1 MTREERELRL
11 QIEALKNEARQLVSE
26 DKLEEAKAKVKEAE
40 KLAEKADL
48 LAKLEADDLNNVQ
61 VPKGEKKDQ
70 DEMKALYRSAFFK
83 AFRRQTLTQEERDA
97 VNALTATEGED
108 GGLLVPEDV
117 QTAINQYKRSLPQLE
132 TLIEVVPVSTASGS
146 RVFEKLAT
154 MTPFANITDDTADI
168 DEMDHPKF
176 EPLTYAIKK
185 YAGWLPVPNDLL
197 KDSDQ
202 NIIAYLRNWIARKSI
217 VTRNTLI
224 LDILTDG
231 TAVSFADYKDIKKA
245 INKTLDPMIAANAV
259 IVTNQD
265 GFHYLDTLEDG
276 TGKPILQVDITQP
289 SRKLFAGKPIEVVA
303 NSVLATT
310 GTTTKKAP
318 IFVGDLKEGIVMFER
333 QGYQIDTTRE
343 GGTAFRKDRTEI
355 RVIERE
361 NIKAKDTG
369 AFVYGEIDVTSVV

>member
-48 LAKLEADDLNNVQ
+48 LAKLEADDLNNAQ

-70 DEMKALYRSAFFK
+70 DEMKALYRKAFFK

-97 VNALTATEGED
+97 VNALTATEDED

-176 EPLTYAIKK
+176 EALTYAVKK

-224 LDILTDG
+224 LDILTAG

-289 SRKLFAGKPIEVVA
+289 SRKLFAGKPIEVVS

-310 GTTTKKAP
+310 GTATKKAP

-361 NIKAKDTG
+361 DIKAKDTG

>member
-26 DKLEEAKAKVKEAE
+26 DKLEDAKAKAKEAE

-48 LAKLEADDLNNVQ
+48 LAKLEADDLNNAQ

-70 DEMKALYRSAFFK
+70 DEMKALYRKAFFK

-97 VNALTATEGED
+97 VNALTATEDED

-176 EPLTYAIKK
+176 EALTYSIKK

-231 TAVSFADYKDIKKA
+231 TAATFADYKDIKKA
-245 INKTLDPMIAANAV
+245 LNKTLDPMIAANAV

-265 GFHYLDTLEDG
+265 GFHYLDTLEDD
-276 TGKPILQVDITQP
+276 TGKPLLQVDITQP
-289 SRKLFAGKPIEVVA
+289 TRRLFAGKPVEVVA
-303 NSVLATT
+303 NSVLETT

-318 IFVGDLKEGIVMFER
+318 IFVGDFKEAIVMFER

-361 NIKAKDTG
+361 DIKARDTG

>member
-70 DEMKALYRSAFFK
+70 DEMKALYRKAFFK

>member
-70 DEMKALYRSAFFK
+70 DEMKALYRKAFFK

-97 VNALTATEGED
+97 VNALTATEDED

-176 EPLTYAIKK
+176 EALTYAVKK

-202 NIIAYLRNWIARKSI
+202 NIIQYLRNWIARKSI

-224 LDILTDG
+224 LDILTAG
-231 TAVSFADYKDIKKA
+231 TPATFADYKDIKKA

-265 GFHYLDTLEDG
+265 GFHYLDTLEDSA
-276 TGKPILQVDITQP
+276 GKPLLQVDITQP
-289 SRKLFAGKPIEVVA
+289 TRKLFAGKPIVVVS
-303 NSVLATT
+303 NSVLKTT
-310 GTTTKKAP
+310 ETTTKKAP
-318 IFVGDLKEGIVMFER
+318 IFVGDFKEAIVMFER
-333 QGYQIDTTRE
+333 QGYQIDTTNV

-361 NIKAKDTG
+361 DIKARDTG

>member
-61 VPKGEKKDQ
+61 VSKGEKKDQ
-70 DEMKALYRSAFFK
+70 DEMKALYRKAFFK

>member
-70 DEMKALYRSAFFK
+70 DEMKALYRKAFFK

-168 DEMDHPKF
+168 NEMDHPKF

>member
-26 DKLEEAKAKVKEAE
+26 DKMEEAKAKVKEAE

-70 DEMKALYRSAFFK
+70 DEMKALYRKAFFK

-97 VNALTATEGED
+97 VNALTATVDED

-176 EPLTYAIKK
+176 ETLTYAIKK

-202 NIIAYLRNWIARKSI
+202 NIIQYLRNWIARKSI

-265 GFHYLDTLEDG
+265 GFHYLDTLEDN
-276 TGKPILQVDITQP
+276 TGKPLLQVDITQP
-289 SRKLFAGKPIEVVA
+289 TRKLFAGKPIEVVA

-318 IFVGDLKEGIVMFER
+318 IFVGDFKEAIVMFER
-333 QGYQIDTTRE
+333 QGYQIDTTNV

-361 NIKAKDTG
+361 DIQARDTG

>member
-48 LAKLEADDLNNVQ
+48 LARLEADDLNNAQ

-70 DEMKALYRSAFFK
+70 DEMKALYRKAFFK

-97 VNALTATEGED
+97 VNALTATEDED

-176 EPLTYAIKK
+176 EALTYAVKK

-224 LDILTDG
+224 LDILTAG

-289 SRKLFAGKPIEVVA
+289 SRKLFAGKPIEVVS

-310 GTTTKKAP
+310 GTATKKAP

-361 NIKAKDTG
+361 DIKAKDTG